1 MDTSKLS
8 RKPEERSVGVG
19 GGRGGRYPRDFLK
32 YCPMRGNVL
41 RATEISIGNGWM
53 GTDDFERVGFFFHKD
68 TPNCHNIAIE
78 KCKEQK

>member
-32 YCPMRGNVL
+32 YCPMRGSN
-41 RATEISIGNGWM
+41 TFS
-53 GTDDFERVGFFFHKD
+53 FFVPLKSV
-68 TPNCHNIAIE
+68 
-78 KCKEQK
+78 